1 MRQAVR
7 IVSLLLLA
15 MFLGSIAEAQSS
27 FDFVLTG
34 RLTESNGK
42 PVVGPVAL
50 EIAFYHDN
58 PGTTPVLT
66 VSQGFES
73 VALQEGIFQ
82 VRVALSGADY
92 SKVFPDTSQPVWF
105 QVSDLTHGGTP
116 YPQQQVVTVPYAA
129 RVPVDGRTVAFGDDG
144 KLVVGPT
151 TKPAANQFLTKDASG
166 RMIWST
172 PSPNSTAIQGTSV
185 SAVAPNPGQVLSFDG
200 TNWVPASTTVTAIP
214 PLSVTMNGTTPVVGQ
229 SQATSISHT

>member
-1 MRQAVR
+1 MRILVR
-7 IVSLLLLA
+7 IVNLLLVA
-15 MFLGSIAEAQSS
+15 MLLTSITSTAAAQSS

-34 RLTESNGK
+34 RLTEANGK

-50 EIAFYHDN
+50 EISFFHDN
-58 PGTTPVLT
+58 PGTTPVLSVT
-66 VSQGFES
+66 QGFEN

-105 QVSDLTHGGTP
+105 QVSDLTHGGAP

-129 RVPVDGRTVAFGDDG
+129 RVPVDGKSVSFGDDG

-151 TKPAANQFLTKDASG
+151 TRPTANQFLTKDTSVDHSDCN
-166 RMIWST
+166 ST
-172 PSPNSTAIQGTSV
+172 SDRDNERYDPCDWPNSGNEHQ
-185 SAVAPNPGQVLSFDG
+185 
-200 TNWVPASTTVTAIP
+200 
-214 PLSVTMNGTTPVVGQ
+214 
-229 SQATSISHT
+229 